1 MKRLNSLIFLFIFL
15 LCSPIFADSLSKKDL
30 CEVMYQTH
38 SACKSEANKGRF
50 YGNANSC
57 HIFSMKFAFF
67 MFGKMGY
74 SPNLAQLSETL
85 GNICYASCIGSDK
98 LLNTIKANCKGFI
111 KY

>member
-1 MKRLNSLIFLFIFL
+1 MKKLNLLIFLFMFIL
-15 LCSPIFADSLSKKDL
+15 WSSTFAENLSKKDL

-38 SACKSEANKGRF
+38 SACKNEANKGKF

-74 SPNLAQLSETL
+74 SPNFAQLSETL
-85 GNICYASCIGSDK
+85 GNICYASCIGSNE
-98 LLNTIKANCKGFI
+98 LLNTIKANCKDFI
-111 KY
+111 K